1 MSKSGFQLWW
11 TGKMQ
16 GSELLPGIPPDAK
29 LSPDTKVSPENRG
42 KTPGKL
48 TPKGWV
54 GFADWTKFR
63 AELEDVKCWHGWGA
77 NVLYQTRIFHFIDGD
92 IDDARV
98 SGAIED

>member
-1 MSKSGFQLWW
+1 
-11 TGKMQ
+11 MQ